1 MEQPKDTTYSPTF
14 VRPRMNFWPR
24 RILYRVVIMLS
35 ALIVITLGIFVFVN
49 MPYQRKAV
57 LEAMESEARSTVT
70 SISQVTSSSV
80 ISEDF
85 ATVIEH
91 CMLVVEE
98 SPSISYVVITRNDGF
113 SLSFTKTG
121 WRESTLSGLWV
132 PKGERI
138 ASSRFLKSDFA
149 PDEVYHYSTPFQYSS
164 IDWGWI
170 HIGLSLD
177 KFKANIRALYFR
189 TALLALLCLFVG
201 IVVAL
206 YFASKLT
213 KPIGTLAHMTKLVSQ
228 GNLSART
235 DIRTGDE
242 LEDLGQSF
250 NTMTE
255 RLQTTQEEMIAA
267 REYTD
272 NIIKSMN
279 DTLIVLS
286 PDGFIER
293 ANTAASRLLGYEEG
307 ELSGMHMDKILV
319 PSAIGFED
327 EAVAFDFTGSSSVKD
342 FRNVETFYTDKDG
355 RQIPII
361 FSSSF
366 LHGDDNS
373 VQGIVCVGLDITARK
388 ELEATLLSAKD
399 NAEAANKAKSQFLAN
414 MSHEIRTP
422 MNGVLGLLSLLVD
435 TPLGDEQHKMVRLAH
450 GSAEQLLEIINNILD
465 FSKIEAGR
473 LELQKADFI
482 LRDMVHELI
491 DMFWIKIQGSAI
503 NLVYDVGESLPVAV
517 KGDAV
522 RLRQILINLIGNAL
536 KFTKRGEVSLRVI
549 LVEKTVDH
557 FVLRFEVQ
565 DTGAG
570 IPPDKKR
577 IIFDPFSQA
586 DDTMARRY
594 EGTGLGLAIS
604 RELVEAMEGSIGV
617 ESEMGKGSQFWF
629 TIRVEHAEPD
639 QIVPLP
645 AAAGESPEKSACGY
659 IPRVLLAEDNLTN
672 QIFATLVLEALNCE
686 VDVANNGREAID
698 AVFSKEYDLVLMD
711 CQMPEIDGYEATGII
726 RQHELEH
733 NTAGR
738 RSIIIALTANA
749 IDGDR
754 ERCLEAGMDDYVTK
768 PFTLPQIKNLL
779 HRWQRVSAKS

>member
-1 MEQPKDTTYSPTF
+1 MS
-14 VRPRMNFWPR
+14 FWPR
-24 RILYRVVIMLS
+24 RILYRVVLMLS
-35 ALIVITLGIFVFVN
+35 ALIVITLGIFVLVN

-80 ISEDF
+80 ITEDF

-121 WRESTLSGLWV
+121 WRENTLSGLWV
-132 PKGERI
+132 PEGERI
-138 ASSRFLKSDFA
+138 ASSRFLKSEFA
-149 PDEVYHYSTPFQYSS
+149 ADEVYHYSTPFQYSS

-189 TALLALLCLFVG
+189 TALLALFCLFFG
-201 IVVAL
+201 IIVAL

-213 KPIGTLAHMTKLVSQ
+213 RPIDTLAHVTKLVSR
-228 GNLSART
+228 GDLSART

-255 RLQTTQEEMIAA
+255 RLQTAQEEMIAA
-267 REYTD
+267 REYTE

-286 PDGFIER
+286 PDGVIVR
-293 ANTAASRLLGYEEG
+293 ANTASSRLLGYDEG
-307 ELSGMHMDKILV
+307 ELIGMHMDKILQ
-319 PSAIGFED
+319 PSATCSGGD
-327 EAVAFDFTGSSSVKD
+327 AVAFDFTGSCPVKD
-342 FRNVETFYTDKDG
+342 FSNVETFYTDKEG

-373 VQGIVCVGLDITARK
+373 VQGVVCVGLDITARK
-388 ELEATLLSAKD
+388 ELEETLLTAKD

-435 TPLGDEQHKMVRLAH
+435 TPLAAEQHKMVHMAH
-450 GSAEQLLEIINNILD
+450 SSAEQLLEIINNILD

-473 LELQKADFI
+473 LELQKGDFI
-482 LRDMVHELI
+482 LRDMIHELI
-491 DMFWIKIQGSAI
+491 DMFWIKIQESAI
-503 NLVYDVGESLPVAV
+503 NLVYEVDESLPVAV

-536 KFTKRGEVSLRVI
+536 KFTKAGEVSLRVF

-557 FVLRFEVQ
+557 FLLRFEVR
-565 DTGAG
+565 DTGPG
-570 IPPDKKR
+570 IPPDKQR
-577 IIFDPFSQA
+577 IIFDAFSQA

-594 EGTGLGLAIS
+594 EGTGLGLTIS
-604 RELVEAMEGSIGV
+604 RELVEAMDGSIGV
-617 ESEMGKGSQFWF
+617 QSEMGKGSQFWF
-629 TIRVEHAEPD
+629 TIRVEHAEAADIDP
-639 QIVPLP
+639 VP
-645 AAAGESPEKSACGY
+645 ADASERHEESASTY
-659 IPRVLLAEDNLTN
+659 TPRVLLAEDNLTN
-672 QIFATLVLEALNCE
+672 QVFATLVLEALQCE
-686 VDVANNGREAID
+686 VDVANNGREAVD
-698 AVFSKEYDLVLMD
+698 AVFSREYDLVLMD

-726 RQHELEH
+726 RRNELER
-733 NTAGR
+733 NGAGR
-738 RSIIIALTANA
+738 RAIIIALTANA

-754 ERCLEAGMDDYVTK
+754 ERCLAAGMDDYLTK
-768 PFTLPQIKNLL
+768 PFTLPQIQALL
-779 HRWQRVSAKS
+779 HRWQTVPTRN